1 MLMLRLLCGFAALP
15 FLAEVMFA
23 AQPGPLTDTQMDAV
37 TAGAETSGGLTLSP
51 ASGGS
56 GLSSG
61 VFLFS
66 VSETNI
72 TNSGT
77 VMVNV
82 DPVACN
88 TCYLNIRNE
97 AFTLQAQFGPVAGS
111 NSFSFVGH

>member
-1 MLMLRLLCGFAALP
+1 MRRWLCGLAALP
-15 FLAEVMFA
+15 FLVGLAFA
-23 AQPGPLTDTQMDAV
+23 GQPVPLNDTQMDAV

-51 ASGGS
+51 VSGGS

-66 VSETNI
+66 LSETNS

-97 AFTLQAQFGPVAGS
+97 ALTLQAQFGPVAGS
-111 NSFSFVGH
+111 DSFSFVSH